1 MVFEIPSDLHND
13 LVPLAW
19 LLGTWHGNGRGEYP
33 TIEPFTYEQDVAFAH
48 DGRPFLHY
56 FSRAWITD
64 DEGSRIRP
72 GALETGFLRP
82 AATQSDEAQSDEAQS
97 DEDRGVELILAHPT
111 GYAEI
116 WYGTIEGPRLT
127 LTTDIVAR
135 THTAKEYTAGQRM
148 YGLVEGDLM
157 YALDM
162 AAQGQHLQSH
172 LWGQLKRV

>member
-1 MVFEIPSDLHND
+1 MAFEIPADLHAD

-19 LLGTWHGNGRGEYP
+19 LLGSWHGNGRGEYP
-33 TIEPFTYEQDVAFAH
+33 TIEPFAFEQDVAFAH

-64 DEGSRIRP
+64 DEGNRIRP

-82 AATQSDEAQSDEAQS
+82 TADE
-97 DEDRGVELILAHPT
+97 GVELILAHPT
-111 GYAEI
+111 GYAEV
-116 WYGTIEGPRLT
+116 WYGTIDGPRLT

-157 YALDM
+157 YAFDM
-162 AAQGQHLQSH
+162 AAEGQELQSH
-172 LWGQLKRV
+172 LWGRLKRV

>member
-1 MVFEIPSDLHND
+1 MAFEIPDDLHTD

-33 TIEPFTYEQDVAFAH
+33 TIEPFSFEQDVVFAH
-48 DGRPFLHY
+48 DTRPFIHY

-64 DEGSRIRP
+64 DDGNRLRP

-82 AATQSDEAQSDEAQS
+82 AGTADGGGINIELVLSHAT
-97 DEDRGVELILAHPT
+97 GF
-111 GYAEI
+111 AEI
-116 WYGTIEGPRLT
+116 WYGTAVGPRLE
-127 LTTDIVAR
+127 LATDIVAR
-135 THTAKEYTAGQRM
+135 TQTAKEYTAGQRM

-157 YALDM
+157 YAYDM
-162 AAQGQHLQSH
+162 AAEGQPLQSH

>member
-1 MVFEIPSDLHND
+1 MAFEIPADLHAD

-19 LLGTWHGNGRGEYP
+19 LLGSWHGNGRGEYP
-33 TIEPFTYEQDVAFAH
+33 TIEPFAFEQDVAFAH
-48 DGRPFLHY
+48 DSRPFLHY

-64 DEGSRIRP
+64 DEGNRIRP

-82 AATQSDEAQSDEAQS
+82 TADK
-97 DEDRGVELILAHPT
+97 GVELILAHPT
-111 GYAEI
+111 GYAEV
-116 WYGTIEGPRLT
+116 WYGTIDGPRLT

-157 YALDM
+157 YAFDM
-162 AAQGQHLQSH
+162 AAEGQELQSH
-172 LWGQLKRV
+172 LWGRLKRV

>member
-1 MVFEIPSDLHND
+1 MAFEIPADLHAD

-19 LLGTWHGNGRGEYP
+19 LLGSWHGNGRGEYP
-33 TIEPFTYEQDVAFAH
+33 TIEPFAFEQDVAFAH

-64 DEGSRIRP
+64 DEGNRIRP

-82 AATQSDEAQSDEAQS
+82 TADK
-97 DEDRGVELILAHPT
+97 GVELILAHPT
-111 GYAEI
+111 GYAEV
-116 WYGTIEGPRLT
+116 WYGTIDGPRLT

-157 YALDM
+157 YAFDM
-162 AAQGQHLQSH
+162 AAEGQELQSH
-172 LWGQLKRV
+172 LWGRLKRV